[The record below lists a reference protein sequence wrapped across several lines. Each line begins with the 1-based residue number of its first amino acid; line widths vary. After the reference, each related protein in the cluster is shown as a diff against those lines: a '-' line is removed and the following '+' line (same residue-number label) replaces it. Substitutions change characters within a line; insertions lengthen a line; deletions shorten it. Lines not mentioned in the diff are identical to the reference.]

1 LKKRLENK
9 IMECGEDQLIEIEM
23 MGCALLQFIGEMH
36 QCIAYIQII
45 DSRIGR
51 DISTPYAGRNG
62 QQDA

>member
-1 LKKRLENK
+1 
-9 IMECGEDQLIEIEM
+9 MDCGEDQLIEIEM

-51 DISTPYAGRNG
+51 VYFDTICRTKWSAGCLTISR
-62 QQDA
+62 